1 MPPTEQ
7 VRDVLGELQNAEI
20 EKSGL
25 VQGLRAAVPEDEIG
39 QFFRLVRV
47 NGLDAQSK
55 RLDDTLVAHVE
66 AEWVLPDVG
75 DKMRDPETEYG
86 NPIVEVVEV
95 MGDAEAATTYFDT
108 AIGSRSV
115 ASANPHH
122 PADAPVVRAKYVDG
136 SDRVYSFPCTRLE
149 EP

>member
-7 VRDVLGELQNAEI
+7 VRDALSELQNVEL
-20 EKSGL
+20 EESGL
-25 VQGLRAAVPEDEIG
+25 VHGLRAAVPEDEIG
-39 QFFRLVRV
+39 QFYRLVRV
-47 NGLDAQSK
+47 NGLEAQSK
-55 RLDDTLVAHVE
+55 RLGDALVAHVE
-66 AEWVLPDVG
+66 ADWVFPDVG

-86 NPIVEVVEV
+86 SPIVEVVDVLE
-95 MGDAEAATTYFDT
+95 DAEAATTYFDSKF
-108 AIGSRSV
+108 GSRSV

-149 EP
+149 EA